1 MGVDKRYILEEI
13 RRIAKV
19 NSGKPPG
26 EKEFKNETGI
36 NKYDWFPDY
45 WARWGDAQVEAGF
58 ARNKFQ
64 EAFTR
69 EFLIE
74 QFIDLTRKNKQ
85 GNKLRF
91 PVEGEVLAKKRN
103 DPDFPH
109 AAVFRKR
116 FGGKIKLAAAILE
129 YCRERSGFEDVI
141 ETCEQTMKA
150 NLQPIEKEKE
160 SRAQEMLVSIYLI
173 RYGRHCKI
181 GRTNAVGRRERELAI
196 QLPEKANTVHVIKTD
211 DPIGIEAYWHKRF
224 EAKRGNGEWF
234 DLTNEDIKAFKRR
247 KFM

>member
-1 MGVDKRYILEEI
+1 MGIDKQYILEEI
-13 RRIAKV
+13 RCIAMA

-45 WARWGDAQVEAGF
+45 WVRWGEAQVETGF
-58 ARNKFQ
+58 VRNKFQ

-74 QFIDLTRKNKQ
+74 KFIDLIRKNKQ

-109 AAVFRKR
+109 TVVFRKR
-116 FGGKIKLAAAILE
+116 FGGKIQLAAAILE
-129 YCRERSGFEDVI
+129 YCRGRSGFVDVI
-141 ETCEQTMKA
+141 EACEQTMKA
-150 NLQPIEKEKE
+150 TYNRL
-160 SRAQEMLVSIYLI
+160 
-173 RYGRHCKI
+173 
-181 GRTNAVGRRERELAI
+181 
-196 QLPEKANTVHVIKTD
+196 
-211 DPIGIEAYWHKRF
+211 
-224 EAKRGNGEWF
+224 
-234 DLTNEDIKAFKRR
+234 KRR
-247 KFM
+247 RSLVLRKCLAACT